1 MRRINYYG
9 IVFLGRKLEKFYY
22 FFSFERERERGHI
35 AFPFST
41 FYFQSLLHKGGH
53 ANNFTNKINTRIHVN
68 FFVKQSS
75 NIECAMRTK
84 FKFTYS
90 FYL

>member
-1 MRRINYYG
+1 MRRINYYD
-9 IVFLGRKLEKFYY
+9 IVFLGRKLEKFYI
-22 FFSFERERERGHI
+22 FFSQERESEHI
-35 AFPFST
+35 VFSFST
-41 FYFQSLLHKGGH
+41 FYFQSSLHKGVH
-53 ANNFTNKINTRIHVN
+53 ANNFTNKINTRIHVHS
-68 FFVKQSS
+68 FVKQSS